1 MEAMKFYPAIDLI
14 NKECVRLE
22 KGNFQK
28 KTVFNKDPVRQAKS
42 FENVGC
48 KWLHVVDLDAA
59 KDGHSENDVIL
70 KEIKIGTDLNIQFGG
85 GLRSIEKI
93 DELFS
98 LGIDRA
104 IIGTAAVENMAFL
117 ESATQRHSEKIWL
130 GVDILKNEVRIEGWT
145 KKSDMKVVDLIK
157 AGSDLGV
164 GGIILTDINKDGM
177 MDGPNIELTLEI
189 AEQSNIPIIISGGV
203 SKIEDIIK
211 IKTLENK
218 GIEGAICGRA
228 IYNGEIDIDEAL
240 NIFGDQN
247 A

>member
-28 KTVFNKDPVRQAKS
+28 KTVFNKNPVRQAKS
-42 FENVGC
+42 FEDAGC
-48 KWLHVVDLDAA
+48 KWLHIVDLDAA
-59 KDGHSENDVIL
+59 KDGFSENDVIL
-70 KEIKIGTDLNIQFGG
+70 KEIKISTDLNIQFGG
-85 GLRSIEKI
+85 GLRSIDKI
-93 DELFS
+93 DELFN

-104 IIGTAAVENMAFL
+104 IIGTAAIENMTFL
-117 ESATQRHSEKIWL
+117 GSAIQRYSKKIWL
-130 GVDILKNEVRIEGWT
+130 GVDVLKDEVRIKGWT

-177 MDGPNIELTLEI
+177 MDGPNIELTQEI

-203 SKIEDIIK
+203 SNIKDIIK
-211 IKTLENK
+211 IKTLEHK

-228 IYNGEIDIDEAL
+228 IYNGKIDINEAL

>member
-1 MEAMKFYPAIDLI
+1 M
-14 NKECVRLE
+14 
-22 KGNFQK
+22 
-28 KTVFNKDPVRQAKS
+28 
-42 FENVGC
+42 
-48 KWLHVVDLDAA
+48 
-59 KDGHSENDVIL
+59 
-70 KEIKIGTDLNIQFGG
+70 
-85 GLRSIEKI
+85 
-93 DELFS
+93 
-98 LGIDRA
+98 
-104 IIGTAAVENMAFL
+104 
-117 ESATQRHSEKIWL
+117 
-130 GVDILKNEVRIEGWT
+130 DILKNEVRIEGWT